1 MTTTT
6 APDTGT
12 LALWRRAGERI
23 TVGLPMQALIT
34 VTRISP
40 QFADLRVASGRGP
53 VLVRLALRSSTDL
66 IEDLRVYLRCIR
78 RTHVGRLSAHLYLI
92 APRDL
97 ALWRAELYERVLAD
111 SACQPAAAAL
121 TA

>member
-1 MTTTT
+1 MSTN
-6 APDTGT
+6 PDTGT

-34 VTRISP
+34 VARITS
-40 QFADLRVASGRGP
+40 QYADLRVTSGRDR

-78 RTHVGRLSAHLYLI
+78 RTHIGNLSAHLYLI

-111 SACQPAAAAL
+111 SACTFAAAL
-121 TA
+121 APTA